1 MHGNSVGNGGGEE
14 WLGFLGGGR
23 RFQEK
28 EYKALFNPSSNSF
41 FFFSLLESKQK
52 SDFSFVLMSFS
63 KQRWTELIN
72 SAPGWLTRINVFS
85 QVFCQRM
92 YKILFPLCLLP

>member
-23 RFQEK
+23 RLQEK
-28 EYKALFNPSSNSF
+28 EYKALFNPFSNSF
-41 FFFSLLESKQK
+41 FFFFLLESKQK
-52 SDFSFVLMSFS
+52 SDFSFGLMSFS

-72 SAPGWLTRINVFS
+72 SAPGWLT
-85 QVFCQRM
+85 
-92 YKILFPLCLLP
+92 